1 VTKGVIPVSDKPL
14 RSEFEYFLEH
24 QDELADR
31 YEGKIIVIK
40 GGEVI
45 GAFDSVPEAVHETSK
60 HHRLG
65 TFLVQECGRGPECY
79 TAVFNRVRAPAA
91 S

>member
-1 VTKGVIPVSDKPL
+1 MSDKPL

-31 YEGKIIVIK
+31 YEGKVIVVK
-40 GGEVI
+40 GGQVI

-79 TAVFNRVRAPAA
+79 TAVFNRVRAPVAG
-91 S
+91 